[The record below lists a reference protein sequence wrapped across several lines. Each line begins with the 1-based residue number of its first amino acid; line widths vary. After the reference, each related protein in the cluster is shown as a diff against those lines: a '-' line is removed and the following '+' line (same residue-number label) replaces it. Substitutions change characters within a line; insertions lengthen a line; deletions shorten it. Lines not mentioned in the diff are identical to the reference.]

1 MYLYNLKVKFGLV
14 VLVDDLDIVTDY
26 YENRLVN

>member
-14 VLVDDLDIVTDY
+14 VLADDLDIVTDY